1 LDFGDIKIELDEA
14 LANAWSA
21 SGSNRKGLEVDGKAV
36 RCFLSSF
43 T

>member
-1 LDFGDIKIELDEA
+1 LDFGDIKIELNEA